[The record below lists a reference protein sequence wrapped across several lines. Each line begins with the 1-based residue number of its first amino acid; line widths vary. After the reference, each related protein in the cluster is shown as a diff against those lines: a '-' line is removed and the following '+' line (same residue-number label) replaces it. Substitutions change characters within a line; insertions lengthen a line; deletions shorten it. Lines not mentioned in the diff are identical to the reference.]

1 MASVSYNGESII
13 WKIPVTNLSPFPNT
27 NVIVSDVMSGGMQ
40 YASHT
45 VTKGTF
51 DPLTGVWTVGDMS
64 GESTETLTI
73 TVVVT
78 DITQAPFTN
87 TATVTG
93 SLIEANTLDN
103 SFTQTVTV
111 ENCPPT
117 GAGLPD
123 FTGCLCIDV
132 SLNDTKCT
140 KGVTEWRLIPSSVTN
155 STSYHW
161 DQLTGKGSFTPID
174 PTLPITGAYDLFC
187 VQGTSITQISC
198 NVLFTIYPQLEDK
211 SIFDHTIS
219 HVKITDLTPADI
231 AVLQSQNPDLVVADY
246 CWQVVKNANGVVTSG
261 IPLDCDPAI
270 DNRTF
275 LICTAVPCTNT
286 PCPDCPILTLPA
298 DVQAQILADTPGYS
312 PEKGDVVY
320 IQHPNA
326 TSIYTFNGSGWIKSS
341 CGCVYKISQNVNND
355 LSLGTDN
362 APFFDLSVNQD
373 FIDLENRVDDLE
385 RLVHLE
391 YCSNVDCDIVDNGC
405 ASCPQG
411 SLPNDVVLFLN
422 TLTYYTPVAGNTIS
436 VQHPN
441 ATSTYT
447 FNGTSWDRTCGCTYK
462 ISQDSGNLLTL
473 GTDNAPKLSAIAPY
487 PTAVSV
493 TGTTTKTLTIT
504 MSDSSTLTT
513 TFTDIDTDT
522 DTDTTYTFEI
532 VGNDLVITP
541 VSGTP
546 ITLTLPSAVEVC
558 QDISLEVLPQISD
571 VGSVYT
577 LVVSGIDNT
586 SPLWNTWVWQY
597 SDKYASGSNL
607 NTTPTWIDGQT
618 GGITYTQPT
627 DDVVIRVTLVNNSC
641 QYTSNQSGYIPKVLA
656 DVNSGV
662 TVTYSPHS
670 NWTIGYTPTTQL
682 VTQRIT
688 AWGKSVGSQSLLA
701 TSTPTTVNIFADEF
715 YTMSPSELGLDT
727 VNNYITNIA
736 TAISE
741 KLVRVDY
748 SFTYEAYVPNT
759 AFEFTIFRIP
769 SDFLANTSSLT
780 SLENPAQITG
790 TIHKSD
796 IVHLNPGDSIMLQYV
811 STEDIKITNLSIM
824 VDFIYNIS

>member
-219 HVKITDLTPADI
+219 HVKITDLTPADV

-246 CWQVVKNANGVVTSG
+246 CWQVIKNANGVVTSG

-362 APFFDLSVNQD
+362 APFFDLSAEPEFLALQNK
-373 FIDLENRVDDLE
+373 
-385 RLVHLE
+385 
-391 YCSNVDCDIVDNGC
+391 
-405 ASCPQG
+405 
-411 SLPNDVVLFLN
+411 VLTAATVAGTTNKVL
-422 TLTYYTPVAGNTIS
+422 TLT
-436 VQHPN
+436 
-441 ATSTYT
+441 
-447 FNGTSWDRTCGCTYK
+447 F
-462 ISQDSGNLLTL
+462 QD
-473 GTDNAPKLSAIAPY
+473 
-487 PTAVSV
+487 
-493 TGTTTKTLTIT
+493 GTTLTAP
-504 MSDSSTLTT
+504 
-513 TFTDIDTDT
+513 FTDIDTDT
-522 DTDTTYTFEI
+522 DTNTTYSFSV
-532 VGNDLVITP
+532 VGSNLVITP
-541 VSGTP
+541 STGTP
-546 ITLTLPSAVEVC
+546 ITLTLPSGSGLSSVAVNT
-558 QDISLEVLPQISD
+558 SLIGDGTVGNPLGVVPGATPGQVLTWNGTSWVAASAP
-571 VGSVYT
+571 
-577 LVVSGIDNT
+577 VVSGDNWGT
-586 SPLWNTWVWQY
+586 QVIQHAVGSASSGDGTVGSPLLVTGGTSVTITDTTPGDGIIEINGTPLDICSSVQECTISATNVNYDDSVSLLGVNTVQEAIDTLVTLLPSEAQFAELY
-597 SDKYASGSNL
+597 NISGDSTQTGNINTAQFTNESSNAKIHYTTSAQLAGLPIDTTLTARVLNSGSIIPNS
-607 NTTPTWIDGQT
+607 
-618 GGITYTQPT
+618 IT
-627 DDVVIRVTLVNNSC
+627 LS
-641 QYTSNQSGYIPKVLA
+641 
-656 DVNSGV
+656 
-662 TVTYSPHS
+662 
-670 NWTIGYTPTTQL
+670 
-682 VTQRIT
+682 
-688 AWGKSVGSQSLLA
+688 SLSA
-701 TSTPTTVNIFADEF
+701 SSEV
-715 YTMSPSELGLDT
+715 TMSKTFFVMLNVGD
-727 VNNYITNIA
+727 V
-736 TAISE
+736 IS
-741 KLVRVDY
+741 
-748 SFTYEAYVPNT
+748 
-759 AFEFTIFRIP
+759 FEVEDAGGAGI
-769 SDFLANTSSLT
+769 
-780 SLENPAQITG
+780 QI
-790 TIHKSD
+790 S
-796 IVHLNPGDSIMLQYV
+796 N
-811 STEDIKITNLSIM
+811 TNLS
-824 VDFIYNIS
+824 VEYLV